1 MAEQICKTVSSKL
14 CGMQFTGSNKTP
26 MYEALRARIF
36 DHTLLFKA
44 EFKDQIIQ
52 DFANVSR
59 IVTEDG
65 KVKFSAGRDASGHSD
80 LTSSLTLALEA
91 MKKSP
96 MNFKNPQTHVPFS
109 SFGPRAGVFCSY

>member
-1 MAEQICKTVSSKL
+1 
-14 CGMQFTGSNKTP
+14 
-26 MYEALRARIF
+26 MYEAVRARIF
-36 DHTLLFKA
+36 DHTLLFKK

-91 MKKSP
+91 MRKSP
-96 MNFKNPQTHVPFS
+96 MNFKSPQTHVPFS
-109 SFGPRAGVFCSY
+109 SFGNRQHIFSRL